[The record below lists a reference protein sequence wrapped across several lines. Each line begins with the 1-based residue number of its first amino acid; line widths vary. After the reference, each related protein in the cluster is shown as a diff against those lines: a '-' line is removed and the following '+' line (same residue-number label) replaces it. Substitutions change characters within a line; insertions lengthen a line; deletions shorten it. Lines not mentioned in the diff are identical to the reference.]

1 MQDRV
6 SWPDF
11 IKVFVNDLEIDL
23 ESNCP
28 LFKYG
33 NDSNFNKLALE
44 EVNAV
49 NNYFIKWTSNTNC
62 IDHKII
68 FQVKRIIGCLKS

>member
-6 SWPDF
+6 SWPGF

-49 NNYFIKWTSNTNC
+49 NNFIKWTSNTNC
-62 IDHKII
+62 IEHK
-68 FQVKRIIGCLKS
+68 FSK